1 MIGISL
7 EELLREPTPC
17 EAAFLSS
24 ELAYIIEDLLRQ
36 MVALLSRASR
46 DIPSLRAAAKMTGG
60 QIKAASA
67 LGDAIGEL
75 SKDLHEGGPDTDHWC
90 LVRMYDA
97 LSLAAEPYIDGHLRN
112 LDKRTRESVEAR
124 CRELYQAMEDVADH
138 RGPTPC

>member
-1 MIGISL
+1 MISL

-17 EAAFLSS
+17 EAALLSS
-24 ELAYIIEDLLRQ
+24 ELAYIIEDLFRQ

-46 DIPSLRAAAKMTGG
+46 DVPSLRVAAKMTGG

-75 SKDLHEGGPDTDHWC
+75 SKDIHEGGPDTDRWC

-97 LSLAAEPYIDGHLRN
+97 LSLAAEPFIDGHLRN
-112 LDKRTRESVEAR
+112 LDERTRESIEAR
-124 CRELYQAMEDVADH
+124 CRELYLVMGDIADYQELI
-138 RGPTPC
+138 PC